1 MRPSLQCVRARGPA
15 LIVGV
20 AAVADKDHCAGN
32 GSLSGSIEHSEERSL
47 CPRETLLGPVFGYLG
62 YLATDAVQ
70 AAAHVVSP
78 KPRFPAGRDPRF
90 HYSRSPVS
98 LIVSWR
104 RIFAEFPGLKVLI
117 YSGDQ
122 VMAAI
127 LLMHFEPF

>member
-1 MRPSLQCVRARGPA
+1 MLSLCTS
-15 LIVGV
+15 
-20 AAVADKDHCAGN
+20 DKDHCAGN

-70 AAAHVVSP
+70 DAAHVVSP
-78 KPRFPAGRDPRF
+78 KPRFPARRDPRF
-90 HYSRSPVS
+90 HYSRSPLS

>member
-1 MRPSLQCVRARGPA
+1 MRHNLPEAPGPA
-15 LIVGV
+15 CHAWQHWGQHSSWVLSLCTS
-20 AAVADKDHCAGN
+20 DKDHCAGN

-90 HYSRSPVS
+90 HYSRSPLS

-104 RIFAEFPGLKVLI
+104 QIFGAKC
-117 YSGDQ
+117 
-122 VMAAI
+122 
-127 LLMHFEPF
+127 